1 MYFLY
6 PWGFWVSQI
15 VIFWSEQMWTIDYQ
29 VFIEGRYLQLGFPYI
44 LILALK
50 VTLLQPPL
58 RLGILKFF
66 TQMAFHIY
74 IYIFLLKIFGCLHK
88 HGLICLHQMNLQY
101 EKFERSIL
109 KFFESHYQF
118 QWVTVTLIHLRG
130 PWSTTIVHGIH
141 IICFYVIISFTFEYF
156 KPQFCVIVFYA
167 QLHICVC
174 MVLFVV
180 FHAFVTLT
188 LVNILVSNIKALEL
202 SI

>member
-1 MYFLY
+1 MNHWLSSFYRREIFTIGISIHFNLSSKSNIVATSFKVGYFEVLHTN
-6 PWGFWVSQI
+6 GFS
-15 VIFWSEQMWTIDYQ
+15 Y
-29 VFIEGRYLQLGFPYI
+29 
-44 LILALK
+44 
-50 VTLLQPPL
+50 
-58 RLGILKFF
+58 
-66 TQMAFHIY
+66 IY

>member
-1 MYFLY
+1 
-6 PWGFWVSQI
+6 
-15 VIFWSEQMWTIDYQ
+15 MWTIDFQ

-50 VTLLQPPL
+50 VALLQPPFKVGYFEVL
-58 RLGILKFF
+58 HTNGFS
-66 TQMAFHIY
+66 Y
-74 IYIFLLKIFGCLHK
+74 IYIFLLKLFGCLHK

-118 QWVTVTLIHLRG
+118 QWATITLVHLRG
-130 PWSTTIVHGIH
+130 PWSTTIVDGIH
-141 IICFYVIISFTFEYF
+141 IICFYLIISFTFEYL
-156 KPQFCVIVFYA
+156 KTQFCVIVLYA

-188 LVNILVSNIKALEL
+188 LVIILVSNIKALEL